1 MKNAKTNGSLLLPII
16 FFLLLWTGVLYQQA
30 GAKKSSINVL
40 YPNGGEVLK
49 TGSTTNIRWQSQGVD
64 GKVIIIL
71 YKKGIKHSVIAKQ
84 TVNSG
89 IFRWKIP
96 RNLPGGKN
104 YRVRIRSLKNL
115 AVNDFSD
122 RNFKVVI

>member
-1 MKNAKTNGSLLLPII
+1 MKNVKKKGFLLLPII
-16 FFLLLWTGVLYQQA
+16 FFLLLWTGVLYQQPA
-30 GAKKSSINVL
+30 AKKSSINIL

-49 TGSTTNIRWQSQGVD
+49 TGSTTNIRWQSQEMD

-71 YKKGIKHSVIAKQ
+71 YKKGIKHSVISKQ

-122 RNFKVVI
+122 HNFEIRN